1 MKFHQVRIG
10 VESNNFPVTRS
21 EITAC
26 PTSVVPK
33 TPLTKLIIIYMQLE
47 KKMQDVN
54 WQHVQEPRILVIM
67 IMNIRQ
73 DVIITGHHQSACHEH
88 RSPIRPLIMGVSRGG
103 KTPLQT

>member
-47 KKMQDVN
+47 KKMQ
-54 WQHVQEPRILVIM
+54 ELCELATRSGAE
-67 IMNIRQ
+67 NI
-73 DVIITGHHQSACHEH
+73 GHYDHEH
-88 RSPIRPLIMGVSRGG
+88 PSGCHHHRSSSVSMS
-103 KTPLQT
+103 